1 MTTIRFGWTW
11 MLAGCVAV
19 AGAAGA
25 KTFRIQDSVLL
36 FGNYNEVRIVTADEE
51 RLVHPPLDVKYN
63 GGYFA
68 FPSLAPRG
76 DFVAWGSRPNRR
88 WRGRTFESGSRWE
101 SIRSRSSAGRRTE
114 TSRRSAMPPSLRT
127 VRRSLSS
134 PANEKRRGSRF
145 SPSRGR
151 HSPKPHLLAVCPS
164 TVT

>member
-1 MTTIRFGWTW
+1 

-76 DFVAWGSRPNRR
+76 DFVAWGFA
-88 WRGRTFESGSRWE
+88 TESE
-101 SIRSRSSAGRRTE
+101 VA
-114 TSRRSAMPPSLRT
+114 
-127 VRRSLSS
+127 
-134 PANEKRRGSRF
+134 
-145 SPSRGR
+145 
-151 HSPKPHLLAVCPS
+151 
-164 TVT
+164 